1 MPFLSWIS
9 CCILFC
15 RCLSK
20 TLFFIIV
27 RIISVLQTVLS
38 ILKSTVE
45 RFFILILVIEF
56 KLLSDSLEHL
66 SVLMSLKW
74 SNLSS
79 FNLSRVAFENGVHLE
94 SLISNMIGFQSSLSL
109 PNLHN
114 LGQRSADVNIGIDV
128 TWKFGVAI
136 LQRLK
141 KLIWILALIYTFHRF
156 HELHLIAV
164 II

>member
-1 MPFLSWIS
+1 MHCEEYF
-9 CCILFC
+9 
-15 RCLSK
+15 
-20 TLFFIIV
+20 V
-27 RIISVLQTVLS
+27 
-38 ILKSTVE
+38 LKSTTE
-45 RFFILILVIEF
+45 RLFILILIIEF
-56 KLLSDSLEHL
+56 KLLLDSLDL
-66 SVLMSLKW
+66 ISVLMNLKW
-74 SNLSS
+74 LK
-79 FNLSRVAFENGVHLE
+79 NLSRVAFENGVHRQ
-94 SLISNMIGFQSSLSL
+94 SSISNMIGFQSSLSL

-114 LGQRSADVNIGIDV
+114 LGQRSADVNIGIDI